1 MFYRTD
7 CKVMLLV
14 ESGNRIS
21 TTEFEWPKNL
31 MPSGFSMKVQV
42 NLICL
47 CVWFLL
53 YRLFSKQVTLVL
65 WGAFLVSPIFS
76 FVLPFQ
82 FSLIYHGETSD
93 YPYFCSLLHNMIF
106 YGSKNL
112 SFVWPV

>member
-65 WGAFLVSPIFS
+65 WGAFLVSPIFFLCFTLS
-76 FVLPFQ
+76 IFTNLPWR
-82 FSLIYHGETSD
+82 
-93 YPYFCSLLHNMIF
+93 
-106 YGSKNL
+106 NL
-112 SFVWPV
+112 

>member
-31 MPSGFSMKVQV
+31 MPSGFSMKVHV
-42 NLICL
+42 NLICV

-53 YRLFSKQVTLVL
+53 YRFFSKQVTFSVV
-65 WGAFLVSPIFS
+65 GCFPSFSYFFLCFILSIFS
-76 FVLPFQ
+76 NLFWRNLQ
-82 FSLIYHGETSD
+82 LSIYLFTTR
-93 YPYFCSLLHNMIF
+93 
-106 YGSKNL
+106 
-112 SFVWPV
+112 

>member
-31 MPSGFSMKVQV
+31 MPSGFSMKVHV

-53 YRLFSKQVTLVL
+53 YRFFSKQVTFSVV
-65 WGAFLVSPIFS
+65 GCFPSFSYFS
-76 FVLPFQ
+76 FVLSFQ
-82 FSLIYHGETSD
+82 FSLIYFGET
-93 YPYFCSLLHNMIF
+93 LQ
-106 YGSKNL
+106 L
-112 SFVWPV
+112 SIYLFTAR

>member
-14 ESGNRIS
+14 ESGNRMS

-47 CVWFLL
+47 NVC
-53 YRLFSKQVTLVL
+53 
-65 WGAFLVSPIFS
+65 LVSALQIF
-76 FVLPFQ
+76 FKM
-82 FSLIYHGETSD
+82 SD
-93 YPYFCSLLHNMIF
+93 IIVVGCF
-106 YGSKNL
+106 L
-112 SFVWPV
+112 SFS